1 MILFEFQ
8 FKLKLYFLTGHQLC
22 ARDLLSSG
30 NTAPSHFYYD
40 TYSDLEFYFDM
51 VKLHM
56 NSAEQH
62 EQYYI
67 IDNTFFYH
75 RQDIVL
81 MDIICQHLL
90 LSTVLYG
97 LAVTIHVVNDCLA
110 FLVEVIAADVDE
122 ADHVIARARLVR
134 DSSLACR

>member
-51 VKLHM
+51 VKLNEHHM
-56 NSAEQH
+56 S
-62 EQYYI
+62 I
-67 IDNTFFYH
+67 IIAVNC
-75 RQDIVL
+75 DIW
-81 MDIICQHLL
+81 
-90 LSTVLYG
+90 SW
-97 LAVTIHVVNDCLA
+97 
-110 FLVEVIAADVDE
+110 
-122 ADHVIARARLVR
+122 
-134 DSSLACR
+134 SSC

>member
-51 VKLHM
+51 VKLHV
-56 NSAEQH
+56 NSAEQQH
-62 EQYYI
+62 EQYDI
-67 IDNTFFYH
+67 IDATFFY
-75 RQDIVL
+75 QDIVL
-81 MDIICQHLL
+81 MNIICQYLL
-90 LSTVLYG
+90 LSTVIYG
-97 LAVTIHVVNDCLA
+97 LAVTIHVDNECLV
-110 FLVEVIAADVDE
+110 FLVEVITADVDE